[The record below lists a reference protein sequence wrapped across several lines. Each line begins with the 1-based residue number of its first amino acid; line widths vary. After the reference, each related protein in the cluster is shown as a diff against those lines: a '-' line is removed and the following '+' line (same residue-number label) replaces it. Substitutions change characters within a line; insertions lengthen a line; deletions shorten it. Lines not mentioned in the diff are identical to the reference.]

1 MLLQQKEE
9 KGLVML
15 KIGEFS
21 KSTGMTIKALRH
33 YENLGL
39 IRPYWIDKYTGYRY
53 YEESQVIL
61 VRRIAY
67 LKTLGF
73 SLGEVKRLL
82 SSNLSE
88 EEQLRIFETKRLD
101 VKTQLEQ
108 DQWRLSA
115 LDQHLLHSFP
125 LHYLDQSIKE
135 ISMELE
141 TKNLPGFKVVGL
153 LYTGKNENQEI
164 SALWG
169 QFNERGE
176 ELCPRDTQ
184 VCYGICR
191 VPGQEALSK
200 GDHSPLG
207 MEQQNMTDIPVD
219 FEYVAGVQY
228 KEGQPL
234 PKGTV
239 IREVPECTVAVFK
252 HVGAADTL
260 HQTYHNI
267 YSSWLP
273 ASAYQPLEPGFDMEV
288 YTDEFTFFAPDSVM
302 YIYVPIKPKTNR

>member
-1 MLLQQKEE
+1 
-9 KGLVML
+9 ML

-53 YEESQVIL
+53 YEESQVLL

-73 SLGEVKRLL
+73 SLREVQRLL
-82 SSNLSE
+82 SANLSE
-88 EEQLRIFETKRLD
+88 EDQLRIFENKRHD
-101 VKTQLEQ
+101 VKVQLEQ
-108 DQWRLSA
+108 DQWRLST

-125 LHYLDQSIKE
+125 LVYQDQSIKE

-141 TKNLPGFKVVGL
+141 IKKLPGFKVVGL

-169 QFNERGE
+169 KFNERGE
-176 ELCPRDTQ
+176 ELCPRDTK
-184 VCYGICR
+184 VCYGVCR
-191 VPGQEALSK
+191 VPGSTPESAPATGSV
-200 GDHSPLG
+200 G
-207 MEQQNMTDIPVD
+207 D
-219 FEYVAGVQY
+219 FEYLAGVEY

-234 PKGTV
+234 PEGTV
-239 IREVPECTVAVFK
+239 IRDVPECTVAVFK
-252 HVGAADTL
+252 QLGAADTL
-260 HQTYHNI
+260 HQTYSNI
-267 YSSWLP
+267 YNTWLP

-302 YIYVPIKPKTNR
+302 HIYVPIKPKANH

>member
-1 MLLQQKEE
+1 
-9 KGLVML
+9 ML

-33 YENLGL
+33 YESLGL

-53 YEESQVIL
+53 YEESQVLL
-61 VRRIAY
+61 VKRIAY

-73 SLGEVKRLL
+73 SLREVQRLL

-88 EEQLRIFETKRLD
+88 EEQLRIFENKRKD
-101 VKTQLEQ
+101 VKAQLEQ

-125 LHYLDQSIKE
+125 LVYQDLLTKE

-141 TKNLPGFKVVGL
+141 IKTLPGFKVVGL
-153 LYTGKNENQEI
+153 LYTGKNEHQEI

-169 QFNERGE
+169 LFNERGE
-176 ELCPRDTQ
+176 DLCPRDTK
-184 VCYGICR
+184 VCYGVCR
-191 VPGQEALSK
+191 VPGSTPGSASATAST
-200 GDHSPLG
+200 G
-207 MEQQNMTDIPVD
+207 D
-219 FEYVAGVQY
+219 FEYLAGVEY

-234 PKGTV
+234 PEGTV
-239 IREVPECTVAVFK
+239 LREVPECSVAVFK
-252 HVGAADTL
+252 HLGAAETL
-260 HQTYHNI
+260 HQTYSNI
-267 YSSWLP
+267 YNTWLP

-302 YIYVPIKPKTNR
+302 YIYVPIKPITNR